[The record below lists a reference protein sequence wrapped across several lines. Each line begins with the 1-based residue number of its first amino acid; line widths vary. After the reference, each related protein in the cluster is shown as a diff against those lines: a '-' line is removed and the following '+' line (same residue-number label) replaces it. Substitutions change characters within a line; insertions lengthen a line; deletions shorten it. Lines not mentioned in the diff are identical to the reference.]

1 MKTKFMMMMAAAAM
15 VLAACS
21 NDENEIVN
29 NGPVELQLS
38 SGVEV
43 QQTRAN
49 TQSTAIL
56 NGEKVYAWADE
67 VITSPTSSTSE
78 HIKAW
83 NLTAGN
89 NNALTGTSQYFPQS
103 GNSVNIYALH
113 GNSGSTT
120 FTEGDTTF
128 PTSFAHNVENNQA
141 PGTNNSSMANYA
153 KSDLL
158 YARAMGVD
166 RSGASGNVKKQ
177 VLTFYHMLSKV
188 EVALVSGKGSPK
200 LEDATVT
207 IENTK
212 LKATFTPDKSKDIA
226 DKTSGQS
233 YRANMIAVT
242 DADNNVAPITIGNST
257 SADFNSGTNINYNEA
272 IIVPQAISGTDV
284 QFIKVQLRNNAA
296 LSYKVSNLILESG
309 KKYTYNIT
317 VNLTG
322 LEVTSTIEDWEAVTP
337 VNGSAEM

>member
-29 NGPVELQLS
+29 DGPVELQLS

-67 VITSPTSSTSE
+67 VISTSPTSSTSE

-120 FTEGDTTF
+120 FTEGTTEF

-141 PGTNNSSMANYA
+141 PGTGSSMANYA

-166 RSGASGNVKKQ
+166 RSEASGNVKTQ

-188 EVALVSGKGSPK
+188 EVALVSGKGSPD
-200 LEDATVT
+200 LGNATVT

-226 DKTSGQS
+226 DETNGQLN
-233 YRANMIAVT
+233 RAGMIAVPNVDN
-242 DADNNVAPITIGNST
+242 DAASITIGNST
-257 SADFNSGTNINYNEA
+257 STDFESGTTINYNEA
-272 IIVPQAISGTDV
+272 IIVPQTISGTDV
-284 QFIKVQLRNNAA
+284 QFIKVQLKNNAA

-322 LEVTSTIEDWEAVTP
+322 LEVTSTIEDWDAVTP